1 MGDEDKGGS
10 WGEFLKTIAIFVAV
24 MLAIG
29 LIAGIFAPAPSNKIP
44 TDDELYEDWLQQNY
58 TPRYDEP

>member
-1 MGDEDKGGS
+1 MGNSGRQIISKESILVGV
-10 WGEFLKTIAIFVAV
+10 L
-24 MLAIG
+24 LLG
-29 LIAGIFAPAPSNKIP
+29 LLILWIINIEAHSNKIP